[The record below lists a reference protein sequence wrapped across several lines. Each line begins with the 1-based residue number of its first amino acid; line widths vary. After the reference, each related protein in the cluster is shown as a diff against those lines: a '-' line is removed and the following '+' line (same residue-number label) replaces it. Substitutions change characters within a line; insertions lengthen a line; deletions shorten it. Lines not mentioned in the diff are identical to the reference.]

1 MANFSNSMKKEW
13 EMKAIYLVLAVLLVL
28 AGLFIGYLLW
38 FPTFQV
44 PHQFKYDV
52 LKDTLT
58 IVLAFITVAVAVL
71 GAVVY
76 RIVSLTLE
84 RERETFER
92 ETGQRIMME
101 SRRWRARL
109 ATNVGYS
116 LYKMEDL
123 EEAILWTKEAHDVH
137 ALELDERE
145 PENELLL
152 GQIRNNL
159 ASYFAL
165 TKKERDLARGYA
177 KYIHN
182 ISHKYPKEGETWEE
196 TYKEVF
202 ETFPDQ

>member
-1 MANFSNSMKKEW
+1 
-13 EMKAIYLVLAVLLVL
+13 MKALSIVLSIIAILLI
-28 AGLFIGYLLW
+28 GLFIGYLMW
-38 FPTFQV
+38 GPTWQI
-44 PHQFKYDV
+44 PQEFKYDRYDV

-58 IVLAFITVAVAVL
+58 IVLTFAAIAIAVL
-71 GAVVY
+71 GAAVY

-123 EEAILWTKEAHDVH
+123 KEAIQWTKEAHNVH
-137 ALELDERE
+137 ARELDERE

-159 ASYFAL
+159 ASYFAQ
-165 TKKERDLARGYA
+165 TKEEKELARGYA
-177 KYIHN
+177 RYIHN
-182 ISHKYPKEGETWEE
+182 ISHKYPQEGETWEE

-202 ETFPDQ
+202 EAFPDQ